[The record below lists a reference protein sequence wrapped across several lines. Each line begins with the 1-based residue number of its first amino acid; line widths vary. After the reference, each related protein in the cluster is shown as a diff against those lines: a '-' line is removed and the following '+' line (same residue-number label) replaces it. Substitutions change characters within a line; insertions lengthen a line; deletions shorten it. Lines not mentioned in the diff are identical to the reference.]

1 MTTTIYSARRIL
13 TMNPRRPVATHVA
26 VRDGHVLGAGA
37 LDELAGWG
45 EYELDER
52 FAGKVLMPG
61 FVEGHCH
68 SWEGSAWEDTY
79 LGFFDRTAPDGVLHP
94 GLKSIDEVVERF
106 RAAAASAAADA
117 AAETG
122 AGLTPGAGKSRSG
135 GLGGPGGAGGSAGL
149 GGAGEAGGP
158 NGSGGRA
165 GASGTR
171 GIPDPSGE
179 PGRSGE
185 AVMGWGFDPIFFG
198 GRRMV
203 AADLDR
209 VSATR
214 PVIVMHQSGHIV
226 NVNSEALRRAG
237 ITRDT
242 QVQGLVRDAAGA
254 PTGEL
259 QGPALRSIVYR
270 AAGRD
275 RFLDM
280 GRGDSLWRFA
290 ASARRAGVTT
300 ATDLANEL
308 PEETVAS
315 QVAATANEDFPLR
328 IVPAFFAAARPA
340 DEGVAWVKSLIPRSH
355 ERLRYGLVKLV
366 VDGSIQ
372 GFTARLKWPG
382 YYNGHENGLWYVEP
396 NEELP
401 RILGT
406 FHRAGLQ
413 VHIHTNGDEATE
425 AAIDAIE
432 AVLRGH
438 PDADARF
445 TLQHCQMAHD
455 AHFRR
460 MARLGICANLFANHL
475 YYWGDQHHALTMG
488 PERAGRMD
496 AAGSAKRL
504 GVPFSIHSDAP
515 VTHLAPLFTA
525 WCAVNRTT
533 ASGRVLGEAE
543 RLTVPDALHAIT
555 LGAAFTLKLDTE
567 IGSIEA
573 GKRADFAILEDD
585 PLAVDPAALK
595 EVAVWGTVVG
605 GRVFPNPE
613 PEAGAAGAATVPAID
628 PEREP
633 S

>member
-1 MTTTIYSARRIL
+1 MATTIYSARRII
-13 TMNPRRPVATHVA
+13 TMNPRCPTATHVA

-45 EYELDER
+45 DYELDER
-52 FAGKVLMPG
+52 FAGKVIMPG

-68 SWEGSAWEDTY
+68 SWEGSAWEDAY

-94 GLKSIDEVVERF
+94 GLKSIDAVVERF
-106 RAAAASAAADA
+106 RAAAASAGADA
-117 AAETG
+117 G
-122 AGLTPGAGKSRSG
+122 AGRTR
-135 GLGGPGGAGGSAGL
+135 PGGSDGPD
-149 GGAGEAGGP
+149 GAGEAGGP
-158 NGSGGRA
+158 GGSDGPGSA
-165 GASGTR
+165 GAPGESGR
-171 GIPDPSGE
+171 P
-179 PGRSGE
+179 SGE

-242 QVQGLVRDAAGA
+242 NVQGLVRGA
-254 PTGEL
+254 DGEPTGEL

-280 GRGDSLWRFA
+280 GRGESLWRFA

-315 QVAATANEDFPLR
+315 QVAATAREDFPLR
-328 IVPAFFAAARPA
+328 IVPAFFAAARPP
-340 DEGVAWVKSLIPRSH
+340 DDGVAWVKSLIPRGH

-366 VDGSIQ
+366 LDGSIQ
-372 GFTARLKWPG
+372 GFTARMKWPG
-382 YYNGHENGLWYVEP
+382 YYNGHENGLWYIEP

-401 RILGT
+401 RVLGT

-413 VHIHTNGDEATE
+413 VHVHTNGDEATE

-432 AVLRGH
+432 TVLREH
-438 PDADARF
+438 PAADARF

-525 WCAVNRTT
+525 WCAVNRRT

-543 RLTVPDALHAIT
+543 RITVADALHAIT

-567 IGSIEA
+567 IGSIET

-585 PLAVDPAALK
+585 PLSVAPEALK
-595 EVAVWGTVVG
+595 DVAVWGTVVG
-605 GRVFPNPE
+605 GRVFPNP
-613 PEAGAAGAATVPAID
+613 AAGAD
-628 PEREP
+628 RG
-633 S
+633 

>member
-1 MTTTIYSARRIL
+1 MTTIYSARRIL

-26 VRDGHVLGAGA
+26 VRDGRVLGAGA
-37 LDELAGWG
+37 LDDLAGWG
-45 EYELDER
+45 DYELDER
-52 FAGKVLMPG
+52 FAGKVVMPG

-79 LGFFDRTAPDGVLHP
+79 LGFFDRTAPDGGLHP
-94 GLKSIDEVVERF
+94 GLKSIDTVVERF
-106 RAAAASAAADA
+106 RAAAASAEADA
-117 AAETG
+117 RAE
-122 AGLTPGAGKSRSG
+122 AGHGAGKSRPGGSG
-135 GLGGPGGAGGSAGL
+135 GPDGAGGPGGAGR
-149 GGAGEAGGP
+149 P
-158 NGSGGRA
+158 GRA
-165 GASGTR
+165 GASDT
-171 GIPDPSGE
+171 PGE

-209 VSATR
+209 VSATH

-242 QVQGLVRDAAGA
+242 NVQGLVRDADGA

-259 QGPALRSIVYR
+259 QGPALRAIVYR

-280 GRGDSLWRFA
+280 GWGDSLWRFA
-290 ASARRAGVTT
+290 QSARRAGVTT

-315 QVAATANEDFPLR
+315 QVAITADEDFPLR

-366 VDGSIQ
+366 LDGSIQ
-372 GFTARLKWPG
+372 GFTARMKWPG
-382 YYNGHENGLWYVEP
+382 YYNGHENGLWYIEP

-432 AVLRGH
+432 TVLRER
-438 PDADARF
+438 PAADARF

-496 AAGSAKRL
+496 ATGTAKRL

-525 WCAVNRTT
+525 WCAVNRRT

-543 RLTVPDALHAIT
+543 RLTVADALHAIT

-567 IGSIEA
+567 IGSIET

-585 PLAVDPAALK
+585 PLAVEPAALK
-595 EVAVWGTVVG
+595 DVAVWGTVVG
-605 GRVFPNPE
+605 GRVFPNP
-613 PEAGAAGAATVPAID
+613 AAEVARG
-628 PEREP
+628 
-633 S
+633 

>member
-1 MTTTIYSARRIL
+1 MATTIYSARRII

-45 EYELDER
+45 DYELDER
-52 FAGKVLMPG
+52 FAGKVVMPG

-94 GLKSIDEVVERF
+94 GLKSIDTVVERF
-106 RAAAASAAADA
+106 RAAAASATADA
-117 AAETG
+117 GAE
-122 AGLTPGAGKSRSG
+122 AGAGKSR
-135 GLGGPGGAGGSAGL
+135 PGGAGGPDG
-149 GGAGEAGGP
+149 AGGP
-158 NGSGGRA
+158 GG
-165 GASGTR
+165 
-171 GIPDPSGE
+171 PDGPGE

-242 QVQGLVRDAAGA
+242 NVQGLVRGA
-254 PTGEL
+254 DGEPTGEL
-259 QGPALRSIVYR
+259 QGPALRAIVYR

-290 ASARRAGVTT
+290 ESARRAGVTT

-315 QVAATANEDFPLR
+315 QVATTADEDFPLR

-340 DEGVAWVKSLIPRSH
+340 DDGVAWVKSLVPRGH

-372 GFTARLKWPG
+372 GFTARMKWPG

-432 AVLRGH
+432 TVLRER
-438 PDADARF
+438 PASDARF

-475 YYWGDQHHALTMG
+475 YYWGDQHYALTMG

-496 AAGSAKRL
+496 AAGTAKRL

-525 WCAVNRTT
+525 WCAVNRRT

-543 RLTVPDALHAIT
+543 RLTVADALHAIT

-567 IGSIEA
+567 IGSIET

-585 PLAVDPAALK
+585 PLAVEPAALK
-595 EVAVWGTVVG
+595 DVAVWGTVVG
-605 GRVFPNPE
+605 GRVFPNPAV
-613 PEAGAAGAATVPAID
+613 EAARG
-628 PEREP
+628 
-633 S
+633 

>member
-1 MTTTIYSARRIL
+1 MTTTIYSARRII
-13 TMNPRRPVATHVA
+13 TMNPRRPEATHVA
-26 VRDGHVLGAGA
+26 VRDGYILGAGA

-45 EYELDER
+45 DYVLDER
-52 FAGKVLMPG
+52 FASRVIMPG

-94 GLKSIDEVVERF
+94 GPKSIDAVVERF
-106 RAAAASAAADA
+106 RAAAGSAAAEPV
-117 AAETG
+117 AEEPH
-122 AGLTPGAGKSRSG
+122 PGE
-135 GLGGPGGAGGSAGL
+135 
-149 GGAGEAGGP
+149 AGEAGGP
-158 NGSGGRA
+158 
-165 GASGTR
+165 
-171 GIPDPSGE
+171 GE
-179 PGRSGE
+179 PGRAGTPDMSGETGE

-214 PVIVMHQSGHIV
+214 PVLVMHQSGHIV
-226 NVNSEALRRAG
+226 NVNSEVLRRAG

-242 QVQGLVRDAAGA
+242 NVQGLVRDAHGE

-259 QGPALRSIVYR
+259 QGPALRAIAYR

-315 QVAATANEDFPLR
+315 QVAATAREDFPLR

-340 DEGVAWVKSLIPRSH
+340 DEGVEWVKSLIPRGH

-366 VDGSIQ
+366 LDGSIQ
-372 GFTARLKWPG
+372 GFTARMKWPG
-382 YYNGHENGLWYVEP
+382 YYNGHENGLWYIEP
-396 NEELP
+396 GEELP

-406 FHRAGLQ
+406 FHRTGLQ

-432 AVLRGH
+432 TVLREH
-438 PDADARF
+438 PAADARF

-475 YYWGDQHHALTMG
+475 YYWGDQHYALTMG

-496 AAGSAKRL
+496 AAGTAKRL

-525 WCAVNRTT
+525 WCAVNRRT

-543 RLTVPDALHAIT
+543 RITVPDALHAIT

-567 IGSIEA
+567 IGSIET

-585 PLAVDPAALK
+585 PLAVAPEALK
-595 EVAVWGTVVG
+595 DVAVWGTVVG
-605 GRVFPNPE
+605 GRVFPNP
-613 PEAGAAGAATVPAID
+613 AA
-628 PEREP
+628 
-633 S
+633 

>member
-1 MTTTIYSARRIL
+1 MATTIYSARRII

-45 EYELDER
+45 DYELDER
-52 FAGKVLMPG
+52 FAGKVVMPG

-94 GLKSIDEVVERF
+94 GLKSIDTVVERF
-106 RAAAASAAADA
+106 RAAAASATADA
-117 AAETG
+117 G
-122 AGLTPGAGKSRSG
+122 AGAGAGAGKS
-135 GLGGPGGAGGSAGL
+135 LPGGSDGPD
-149 GGAGEAGGP
+149 GA
-158 NGSGGRA
+158 GRA
-165 GASGTR
+165 GTSDT
-171 GIPDPSGE
+171 PGE

-242 QVQGLVRDAAGA
+242 NVQGLVRGA
-254 PTGEL
+254 DGEPTGEL
-259 QGPALRSIVYR
+259 QGPALRAIVYR

-290 ASARRAGVTT
+290 ESARRAGVTT

-315 QVAATANEDFPLR
+315 QVATTADEGFPLR

-340 DEGVAWVKSLIPRSH
+340 DDGVAWMKSLVPRGH

-372 GFTARLKWPG
+372 GFTARMKWPG

-432 AVLRGH
+432 TVLRER
-438 PDADARF
+438 PASDARF

-475 YYWGDQHHALTMG
+475 YYWGDQHYALTMG

-496 AAGSAKRL
+496 AAGTAKRL

-525 WCAVNRTT
+525 WCAVNRRT

-543 RLTVPDALHAIT
+543 RLTVADALHAIT

-567 IGSIEA
+567 IGSIET

-585 PLAVDPAALK
+585 PLAVEPAALK
-595 EVAVWGTVVG
+595 DVAVWGTVVG
-605 GRVFPNPE
+605 GRVFPNPAV
-613 PEAGAAGAATVPAID
+613 EAARG
-628 PEREP
+628 
-633 S
+633 

>member
-1 MTTTIYSARRIL
+1 
-13 TMNPRRPVATHVA
+13 
-26 VRDGHVLGAGA
+26 
-37 LDELAGWG
+37 
-45 EYELDER
+45 
-52 FAGKVLMPG
+52 
-61 FVEGHCH
+61 
-68 SWEGSAWEDTY
+68 
-79 LGFFDRTAPDGVLHP
+79 
-94 GLKSIDEVVERF
+94 
-106 RAAAASAAADA
+106 
-117 AAETG
+117 
-122 AGLTPGAGKSRSG
+122 
-135 GLGGPGGAGGSAGL
+135 
-149 GGAGEAGGP
+149 
-158 NGSGGRA
+158 
-165 GASGTR
+165 
-171 GIPDPSGE
+171 
-179 PGRSGE
+179 
-185 AVMGWGFDPIFFG
+185 MGWGFDPIFFG

-242 QVQGLVRDAAGA
+242 NVQGLVRDADGE

-259 QGPALRSIVYR
+259 QGPALRAIVYR

-290 ASARRAGVTT
+290 QSARRAGVTT

-308 PEETVAS
+308 PEKTVAS
-315 QVAATANEDFPLR
+315 QVAITADEDFPLR

-366 VDGSIQ
+366 LDGSIQ
-372 GFTARLKWPG
+372 GFTARMKWPG
-382 YYNGHENGLWYVEP
+382 YYNGHENGLWYIEP

-432 AVLRGH
+432 TVLRER
-438 PDADARF
+438 PAADARF

-496 AAGSAKRL
+496 ATGTAKRL
-504 GVPFSIHSDAP
+504 GVPFSIHSDARSRTWRP
-515 VTHLAPLFTA
+515 CSPRG
-525 WCAVNRTT
+525 CAVNRRT

-543 RLTVPDALHAIT
+543 RLTVADALHAIT

-567 IGSIEA
+567 IGSIET

-585 PLAVDPAALK
+585 PLAVEPAALK
-595 EVAVWGTVVG
+595 DVAVWGTVVG
-605 GRVFPNPE
+605 GAGVPE
-613 PEAGAAGAATVPAID
+613 PGGRSGSGVKTTSATVPHPREARLSGQCAAYALGSGAALPAWSLAGRNPYRADVRRSGPARAEPGRGDRHEPGFAVTARVPMVGLGGFRGTGKPPLPSRILPGARGAD
-628 PEREP
+628 PSAVGTNRDSP
-633 S
+633 